1 MAQLETFLDYFL
13 VEEIPEKDSLKT
25 GVDGIL
31 RTEKAARKS
40 QYGKVIAA
48 DTHFPRNGMM
58 IPNPIKVGD
67 VVKTS
72 EFGRDYQTFSVE
84 DEKPGATKYYLIRF
98 DDIQGRKPA
107 PRCDFVFPNGLRCRA
122 NAPHPANPDT
132 HVAWEGPEDDA
143 S

>member
-31 RTEKAARKS
+31 RTEKAARKP
-40 QYGKVIAA
+40 QYGKILSC
-48 DTHFPRNGMM
+48 DTQFPRNGLMV
-58 IPNPIKVGD
+58 PNPYKVGD

-72 EFGRDYQTFSVE
+72 EFGRDYQTFTIE
-84 DEKPGATKYYLIRF
+84 DEKPGATRYYLIRF
-98 DDIQGRKPA
+98 DDIQGR
-107 PRCDFVFPNGLRCRA
+107 RA
-122 NAPHPANPDT
+122 
-132 HVAWEGPEDDA
+132 

>member
-1 MAQLETFLDYFL
+1 MAQLETFFDSFL
-13 VEEIPEKDSLKT
+13 VEEIPVTDSLKT

-31 RTEKAARKS
+31 RTEKSARKPL
-40 QYGKVIAA
+40 YGKILSA
-48 DTHFPRNGMM
+48 DTQFPRNGMM
-58 IPNPIKVGD
+58 VPNPYKVGD

-98 DDIQGRKPA
+98 DDIQGRKA
-107 PRCDFVFPNGLRCRA
+107 
-122 NAPHPANPDT
+122 
-132 HVAWEGPEDDA
+132 DA